1 MSHWTPPN
9 RGGKTTIV
17 SSLSTGEFP
26 TMGESH
32 SVTWAR
38 PTNGTSRSRSGLAKG
53 TDPTLKNKATRSR
66 RTTSSS
72 ETYGPTGVVTVARS
86 YHGPGCPCCATTS
99 SRQVR
104 SAFGEQDNFRGGQ
117 STGYKGVEPCCP

>member
-9 RGGKTTIV
+9 RGKTNV
-17 SSLSTGEFP
+17 VNSLNTGEFP
-26 TMGESH
+26 TMGDESH

-53 TDPTLKNKATRSR
+53 TDPTLKNAAHRSQ
-66 RTTSSS
+66 RTTSAS
-72 ETYGPTGVVTVARS
+72 ETYGPAGVVTVARA

-104 SAFGEQDNFRGGQ
+104 SAFGEQENFRSGG
-117 STGYKGVEPCCP
+117 STGNRAG